1 MDEPT
6 QTTFADM
13 FKNSFLNM
21 FPETVDPWQL
31 VTVLAVSLLLGLCIY
46 AVYRR
51 CFMGVVY
58 DHSFAISLVIMTVL
72 VSVII
77 VTISSNVMLSLGMV
91 GAPSPVVHSYTLYGT
106 YNSDYDS
113 EHNSARA
120 QITRLPCIIKSARE
134 ISLYKHQRRNKLAL
148 VLQESNGNRR
158 TVLQRC
164 QRADVQVFQARETL
178 NPLKTAN
185 IRQIVAG
192 IGMLRSQHRKH
203 QIRHRP
209 HISNTIA
216 SGIGIP
222 DRRSHTLS
230 QRSINNRGD
239 FRSRN
244 VCLLPC

>member
-51 CFMGVVY
+51 CFMGEVY

-91 GAPSPVVHSYTLYGT
+91 GALSIVRYRTAVKSPLDLMFLFWAITTGIAVGATYYYIGIVAFLFVAVVFFVLRNVRGGSET
-106 YNSDYDS
+106 YM
-113 EHNSARA
+113 
-120 QITRLPCIIKSARE
+120 
-134 ISLYKHQRRNKLAL
+134 L
-148 VLQESNGNRR
+148 VLECSADLPVEEEVRR
-158 TVLQRC
+158 ALASYQTKV
-164 QRADVQVFQARETL
+164 
-178 NPLKTAN
+178 
-185 IRQIVAG
+185 
-192 IGMLRSQHRKH
+192 RSKVVR
-203 QIRHRP
+203 
-209 HISNTIA
+209 
-216 SGIGIP
+216 
-222 DRRSHTLS
+222 
-230 QRSINNRGD
+230 NNRAELTVEVLMKD
-239 FRSRN
+239 DNMN
-244 VCLLPC
+244 VVNVISQIEGVDNVTMVQYRGSYDA

>member
-6 QTTFADM
+6 QTTFTDM

-91 GAPSPVVHSYTLYGT
+91 GALSIVRYRTAVKSPLDLMFLFWAITTGIAVGATYYYIGIVAFLFVAVVFFVLRNVRGGSET
-106 YNSDYDS
+106 YM
-113 EHNSARA
+113 
-120 QITRLPCIIKSARE
+120 
-134 ISLYKHQRRNKLAL
+134 L
-148 VLQESNGNRR
+148 VLECSADLPVEEEVRR
-158 TVLQRC
+158 ALASYQTKV
-164 QRADVQVFQARETL
+164 
-178 NPLKTAN
+178 
-185 IRQIVAG
+185 
-192 IGMLRSQHRKH
+192 RSKVVR
-203 QIRHRP
+203 
-209 HISNTIA
+209 
-216 SGIGIP
+216 
-222 DRRSHTLS
+222 
-230 QRSINNRGD
+230 NNRAELTVEVLMKD
-239 FRSRN
+239 DNMN
-244 VCLLPC
+244 VVNVISQIEGVDNVTMVQYRGSYDA

>member
-6 QTTFADM
+6 QTTFTDM

-91 GAPSPVVHSYTLYGT
+91 GALSIVRYRTAVKSPLDLMFLFWAITTGIAVGAAYYYIGIVAFLFVAVVFFVLRNVRGGSET
-106 YNSDYDS
+106 YM
-113 EHNSARA
+113 
-120 QITRLPCIIKSARE
+120 
-134 ISLYKHQRRNKLAL
+134 L
-148 VLQESNGNRR
+148 VLECSADLPVEEEVRR
-158 TVLQRC
+158 ALASYQNKV
-164 QRADVQVFQARETL
+164 
-178 NPLKTAN
+178 
-185 IRQIVAG
+185 
-192 IGMLRSQHRKH
+192 RSKVVR
-203 QIRHRP
+203 
-209 HISNTIA
+209 
-216 SGIGIP
+216 
-222 DRRSHTLS
+222 
-230 QRSINNRGD
+230 NNRAELTVEVLMKD
-239 FRSRN
+239 DNMN
-244 VCLLPC
+244 VVNVISQIEGVDNVTMVQYRGSYDA

>member
-6 QTTFADM
+6 QTTFTDM

-91 GAPSPVVHSYTLYGT
+91 GALSIVRYRTAVKSPLDLMFLFWAITTGIAVGATYYYIGIVAFLFVAVVFFVLRNVRGGSET
-106 YNSDYDS
+106 YM
-113 EHNSARA
+113 
-120 QITRLPCIIKSARE
+120 
-134 ISLYKHQRRNKLAL
+134 L
-148 VLQESNGNRR
+148 VLECSADLPVEEEVRR
-158 TVLQRC
+158 ALASYQNKV
-164 QRADVQVFQARETL
+164 
-178 NPLKTAN
+178 
-185 IRQIVAG
+185 
-192 IGMLRSQHRKH
+192 RSKVVR
-203 QIRHRP
+203 
-209 HISNTIA
+209 
-216 SGIGIP
+216 
-222 DRRSHTLS
+222 
-230 QRSINNRGD
+230 NNRAELTVEVLMKD
-239 FRSRN
+239 DNMN
-244 VCLLPC
+244 VVNVISQIEGVDNVTMVQYRGSYDA

>member
-6 QTTFADM
+6 QTTFTDM

-91 GAPSPVVHSYTLYGT
+91 GALSIVRYRTAVKSPLDLLFLFWAITTGIAVGATYYYIGIVAFLFVAVVFFVLRNVRGGSET
-106 YNSDYDS
+106 YM
-113 EHNSARA
+113 
-120 QITRLPCIIKSARE
+120 
-134 ISLYKHQRRNKLAL
+134 L
-148 VLQESNGNRR
+148 VLECSADLPVEEEVRR
-158 TVLQRC
+158 ALASYQTKV
-164 QRADVQVFQARETL
+164 
-178 NPLKTAN
+178 
-185 IRQIVAG
+185 
-192 IGMLRSQHRKH
+192 RSKVVR
-203 QIRHRP
+203 
-209 HISNTIA
+209 
-216 SGIGIP
+216 
-222 DRRSHTLS
+222 
-230 QRSINNRGD
+230 NNRAELTVEVLMKD
-239 FRSRN
+239 DNMN
-244 VCLLPC
+244 VVNVISQIEGVDNVTMVQYRGRYDA